1 MASIILGIE
10 GHKQSGKD
18 TFASRLT
25 ERRGY
30 TRIAFADPLRDLL
43 LAINPVVIPLRFE
56 GAVRFSESPDLLL
69 LDRFR
74 EAVETHLGFPGGG
87 GQDQS
92 VDALLALD
100 PYTVPG
106 ERLTDVIPEVGWDY
120 AKGCLAEVR
129 RLLQRLGT
137 ESIREYYGDDIWV
150 NRGMEI
156 ADEVS
161 GPVVITDVRFPNE
174 ADAIKRAGGVLIRI
188 TRPDRDTSGDT
199 AHASETHVDSL
210 PADMEITNDTSIEDL
225 WTKAE
230 AVADAARR
238 IAVRRHSPKT
248 SNSFPAEVKTKI
260 SGVNLQGEKSH
271 DVPAKQAS

>member
-10 GHKQSGKD
+10 GHKQTGKD

-43 LAINPVVIPLRFE
+43 LAINPVVIPLRSE
-56 GAVRFSESPDLLL
+56 NAVRFSENPDLLL

-74 EAVETHLGFPGGG
+74 EAVEAHLGFVGGG
-87 GQDQS
+87 NPDQS

-100 PYTVPG
+100 PYTVVG

-120 AKGCLAEVR
+120 AKERLPEVR

-150 NRGMEI
+150 NRGLKS
-156 ADEVS
+156 AAAVN

-188 TRPDRDTSGDT
+188 TRPDRDTSRD
-199 AHASETHVDSL
+199 ASHASETHIDTLPVDMVI
-210 PADMEITNDTSIEDL
+210 ANDAEIKDL

-230 AVADAARR
+230 AVADAASR
-238 IAVRRHSPKT
+238 IAVRTQSPKAA
-248 SNSFPAEVKTKI
+248 NRLAPALKAKI
-260 SGVNLQGEKSH
+260 GSVNLQGEKSH